1 MHLKRPPGQLNAPAE
16 SLQVGFYK
24 SVTDRSTDGW
34 ADGKMDWPIYGQTP
48 SYARC
53 DYVFKNEIIEPK
65 MPALFIDKGWPN
77 LHYLIRSPC
86 LWRFC
91 LEMMEIGYSKSFR
104 SLGAILLLLP
114 PSTVKPI
121 TWEWSHF
128 EDILEENTLNSQ
140 NEGWGP
146 LGSPTGAVKD
156 QNWPKSCTGWSSSNG
171 K

>member
-1 MHLKRPPGQLNAPAE
+1 MTDGQTPSYRDVGMHPKRPPGQLNAPAE

-34 ADGKMDWPIYGQTP
+34 ADRKMDWPIYGLTP

-86 LWRFC
+86 LLDRILTTSCGSRGRIRRDYQSLVISTWIIGSFKNMEQYFPAAQ
-91 LEMMEIGYSKSFR
+91 LEF
-104 SLGAILLLLP
+104 
-114 PSTVKPI
+114 
-121 TWEWSHF
+121 
-128 EDILEENTLNSQ
+128 
-140 NEGWGP
+140 
-146 LGSPTGAVKD
+146 SPDDTRWWFNAVYFISA
-156 QNWPKSCTGWSSSNG
+156 WYPMYFS
-171 K
+171 